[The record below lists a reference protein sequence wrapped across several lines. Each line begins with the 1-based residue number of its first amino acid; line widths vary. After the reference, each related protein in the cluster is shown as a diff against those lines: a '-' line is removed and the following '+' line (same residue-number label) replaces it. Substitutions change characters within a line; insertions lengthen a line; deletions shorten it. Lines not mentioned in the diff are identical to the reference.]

1 MQAKNFI
8 LASLVSAMLIGCGGG
23 SSDGN
28 AGTDPQPPAANQ
40 NPSINDTTYSFTV
53 DEYSDFEIEVDA
65 TDSDGS
71 VDSYN
76 WEFISGATLEPENN
90 NSSIFA
96 FTAPAVQENTT
107 AVYELT
113 VTDDDGAT
121 ASAQYEFIIAD
132 EYEDPVADAGNLQEV
147 ATGSEVTLDGSNSSD
162 PAQLSISYSW
172 SLETPSDSSASLSDA
187 NTVSPTFT
195 ADVSGE
201 YVASLTVNNGFVDSA
216 SSTVTIQATEQNAAP
231 VAVIDAPETAETST
245 TVSANSILSTDANG
259 DELTYEWALD
269 APDSSTS
276 VLDST
281 TDSIVSFPVDVEG
294 EYTLSLTAYD
304 GESYSETVYHTLTA
318 TLANNAPEADAGEDQ
333 LILLGETATVSAS
346 GTTDA
351 DGDPISYTWS
361 LTSAPESST
370 VTIGSDTTVEATLT
384 PDVAGQYV
392 LTVTA
397 SDGEDSDSDSVI
409 IEAQEAGLTLER
421 KRSVTFPGEDEYE
434 EVGLPYSINS
444 TVNATVSGSSNY
456 VIDTFRLTGVGQ
468 DYTVTGVSATDANN
482 VASVSFETLT
492 EGQIVAAGT
501 PVEFELTSSLTN
513 GQTADITFS
522 FTVSETGDTFTYNVL
537 LTTNQSYK
545 DLK

>member
-1 MQAKNFI
+1 MQAKRII
-8 LASLVSAMLIGCGGG
+8 LASLISAMLIGCGGG

-28 AGTDPQPPAANQ
+28 TEPESPTSNQ
-40 NPSINDTTYSFTV
+40 SPSINDTTYSLTV
-53 DEYSDFEIEVDA
+53 DEYSDFELEVDA

-71 VDSYN
+71 VANYK
-76 WEFISGATLEPENN
+76 WEFVSGLTLEPENTDT
-90 NSSIFA
+90 SIFA

-107 AVYELT
+107 ATYELT
-113 VTDDDGAT
+113 VTDDEGAT

-132 EYEDPVADAGNLQEV
+132 EYDDPVADAGSLQEV

-162 PAQLSISYSW
+162 SAQLPLSYSW
-172 SLETPSDSSASLSDA
+172 SLETPSDSSAALSDVS
-187 NTVSPTFT
+187 TVSPTFT

-231 VAVIDAPETAETST
+231 VAVIDAPDTAETST

-259 DELTYEWALD
+259 DELTYEWTLD
-269 APDSSTS
+269 APDSSSS

-281 TDSIVSFPVDVEG
+281 TNSIISFPVDVEG
-294 EYTLSLTAYD
+294 KYTLSLTAYD

-318 TLANNAPEADAGEDQ
+318 NLANNAPEADAGEDQ

-351 DGDPISYTWS
+351 DGDPVSYTWS
-361 LTSAPESST
+361 LTSAPEGST
-370 VTIGSDTTVEATLT
+370 ATIGSDTTAEATLT
-384 PDVAGQYV
+384 ADVAGQYV

-421 KRSVTFPGEDEYE
+421 KRSFALPGEGEYE

-444 TVNATVSGSSNY
+444 TVNATVSGSSSY

-482 VASVSFETLT
+482 IASVSFETLT
-492 EGQIVAAGT
+492 GGQIIAADT

-522 FTVSETGDTFTYNVL
+522 FTISETGDTFTYNVL
-537 LTTNQSYK
+537 LTTNQAYK
-545 DLK
+545 APE